1 MYRLT
6 RAAAQRPTP
15 AELLQHPWIVT
26 VMQQQ
31 VSMAFWLRKV
41 WGWEKER
48 RDNAYVLTTSPFT
61 LTPSYLS
68 IPPFLL
74 SFTHFSFTFFV
85 SSTFNSPTITPP
97 HSHAPSIR
105 AASIHDSKA
114 TVTRG
119 RFSRLLSR
127 FTCSHNLSEIHDI
140 DTDSLILFP
149 AHRAPPQ
156 AAGTRPPRLRAL

>member
-61 LTPSYLS
+61 LTP
-68 IPPFLL
+68 
-74 SFTHFSFTFFV
+74 FTFTFPFSSFV
-85 SSTFNSPTITPP
+85 YSFFFHIL
-97 HSHAPSIR
+97 
-105 AASIHDSKA
+105 
-114 TVTRG
+114 
-119 RFSRLLSR
+119 RFFDLS
-127 FTCSHNLSEIHDI
+127 
-140 DTDSLILFP
+140 
-149 AHRAPPQ
+149 
-156 AAGTRPPRLRAL
+156 